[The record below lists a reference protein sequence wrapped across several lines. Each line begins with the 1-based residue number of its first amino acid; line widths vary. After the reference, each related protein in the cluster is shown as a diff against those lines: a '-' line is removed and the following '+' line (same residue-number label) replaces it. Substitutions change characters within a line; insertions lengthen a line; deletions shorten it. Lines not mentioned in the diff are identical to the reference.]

1 MTGVKKINIMN
12 MLDPLAIILLAGLV
26 HASFQLGISV
36 MTIMSGHAFGKKS
49 AHRRVTAL
57 TSSYSFG
64 SALMIMLLLSL
75 AAFVVQNVLP
85 HGTPALVWG
94 IVSGMAIGT
103 GIATWAFYFQY
114 RKSGTILWVPRQIAS
129 YLTGRAE
136 ATTLPVETFNLGMMV
151 VLAEIVFSITPLLIS
166 AFVLA
171 TLPIPTQLIGLAL
184 YTIIASAPHFIITAL
199 IGGGR
204 STARIQ
210 RWRETNKR
218 FVQFT
223 AGSALIILGVYI
235 YIDIVVTRLTLG
247 GS

>member
-1 MTGVKKINIMN
+1 

-57 TSSYSFG
+57 TSAYSFG

-75 AAFVVQNVLP
+75 SAFIVQNLAP
-85 HGTPALVWG
+85 HGIPAIGWG
-94 IVSGMAIGT
+94 IISGVAIGT
-103 GIATWAFYFQY
+103 GVAVWAFYFQY
-114 RKSGTILWVPRQIAS
+114 RKSGTTLWIPRHIAD
-129 YLTGRAE
+129 YLTTRAK
-136 ATTLPVETFNLGMMV
+136 ATTMPVETFNLGMMV
-151 VLAEIVFSITPLLIS
+151 VLAELVFALTPLIIT

-171 TLPIPTQLIGLAL
+171 SLPVPAQLLGLVL
-184 YTIIASAPHFIITAL
+184 YVVIASAPHFIITAL

-218 FVQFT
+218 FIQFA
-223 AGSALIILGVYI
+223 AGSALLILGGYI
-235 YIDIVVTRLTLG
+235 YIDVVVARLMLG
-247 GS
+247 GAS